1 MGQKLG
7 YLETFGLLGMSPMF
21 HLTYSKMDPAD
32 MRAVLAKKY
41 DEEDMGPQANIVK
54 TRQEAVRKQAVAHNF
69 LWGVSGTW
77 AGLVWWSFR
86 RYNYQSRLVA
96 LPFVFYGGTFV
107 GRVVGDVV
115 TGRNA
120 EFARDRFLASLPAKV
135 YYSKM
140 DPGGMKAV
148 LSKKYDDEDTTPV
161 VNILRCRQEAVRK
174 QAVAHN
180 FLWGTSGAMAGL
192 VWWSF
197 RRYNYQSRL
206 VALPFI
212 FYGGTFVGRVV
223 GDVISGRNAEFA
235 RDRFLASLPAKVYYD
250 A

>member
-1 MGQKLG
+1 MGPSDITLLENKHSIGKRKLG
-7 YLETFGLLGMSPMF
+7 FLESFGLMGMSPMF
-21 HLTYSKMDPAD
+21 H
-32 MRAVLAKKY
+32 
-41 DEEDMGPQANIVK
+41 I
-54 TRQEAVRKQAVAHNF
+54 H
-69 LWGVSGTW
+69 
-77 AGLVWWSFR
+77 
-86 RYNYQSRLVA
+86 
-96 LPFVFYGGTFV
+96 
-107 GRVVGDVV
+107 
-115 TGRNA
+115 
-120 EFARDRFLASLPAKV
+120 
-135 YYSKM
+135 YSKM
-140 DPGGMKAV
+140 DPGDMKAV

>member
-1 MGQKLG
+1 MGILAQGYAGSSVRWRLPSLTLTGITQSPAPMAASLVVPSDITILENKLSIGKQKLG

-69 LWGVSGTW
+69 LWGGSGTM

-135 YYSKM
+135 YY
-140 DPGGMKAV
+140 
-148 LSKKYDDEDTTPV
+148 
-161 VNILRCRQEAVRK
+161 
-174 QAVAHN
+174 
-180 FLWGTSGAMAGL
+180 
-192 VWWSF
+192 
-197 RRYNYQSRL
+197 
-206 VALPFI
+206 
-212 FYGGTFVGRVV
+212 
-223 GDVISGRNAEFA
+223 
-235 RDRFLASLPAKVYYD
+235 D